1 MTGHQQVALGTWV
14 WTFASW
20 TRAGLPPA
28 ESHTV
33 RCQVTE
39 LPSGGVQ
46 LYRLTSPHW
55 LCGYVYR
62 ARDEFT
68 VEPTTTQVHP

>member
-1 MTGHQQVALGTWV
+1 MTGREQVALGTWV
-14 WTFASW
+14 RTFASW
-20 TRAGLPPA
+20 FSTGT
-28 ESHTV
+28 HTV

-55 LCGYVYR
+55 LGGYVYR
-62 ARDEFT
+62 ARHEFT